1 MQDRVS
7 EERYYKGASGKGWR
21 TLKEVYIVIP
31 ALEPSED
38 FPGYIRTLRQ
48 MIRARTVVIDD
59 GSGAKYAGV
68 FQEIEAMPGCRVL
81 HHSENQGKGRA
92 LKTGYSPA
100 CSGFSQGR
108 SLRIRRPGSG
118 HLAGNS
124 WIFSWISR
132 ESGLNMNSVS
142 FWPVW
147 SDGSRFGR

>member
-7 EERYYKGASGKGWR
+7 EERYYKGTSGKGWR

-92 LKTGYSPA
+92 LKTGFRYIRDKRTRRTCIGWYAASPA
-100 CSGFSQGR
+100 
-108 SLRIRRPGSG
+108 PG
-118 HLAGNS
+118 
-124 WIFSWISR
+124 
-132 ESGLNMNSVS
+132 
-142 FWPVW
+142 
-147 SDGSRFGR
+147 